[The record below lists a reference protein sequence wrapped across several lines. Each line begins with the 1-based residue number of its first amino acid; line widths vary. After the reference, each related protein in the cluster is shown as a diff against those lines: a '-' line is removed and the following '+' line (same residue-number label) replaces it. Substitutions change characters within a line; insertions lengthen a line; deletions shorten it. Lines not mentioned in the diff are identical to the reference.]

1 MIVDSHLVKSI
12 LVVKLRA
19 IGDVL
24 LSTVVLKSLRS
35 AFPNARID
43 FLTERPS
50 REVVEG
56 NPDVDSLM
64 VFDGKRESGAGLILK
79 VRRRR
84 YDMVIDLFGN
94 PRSALVTLGSG
105 ARYRVGYRFG
115 WRKYCYNLV
124 TEPRGDQLH
133 NTDFNLDALRRI
145 EIPVLESLPQ
155 FPVPGEAQDF
165 AGAFFEKENLV
176 HKKVIALNPGGG
188 WSTKRWRIPQFAA
201 LGDRIAAS
209 YGAEILIIWGPGE
222 ETMAG
227 EIRRLMSARA
237 SLIPPSNLKQ
247 LGAILSRC
255 ALVVTNDS
263 GPMHIAA
270 AVGTPVVAIFGPT
283 NPELQG
289 PVGVPSEIVQN
300 LNLVCLGCNYTKC
313 PIGNPCMEELG
324 VEAVFQGVEKLS
336 TVIVQSPSAE
346 GH

>member
-1 MIVDSHLVKSI
+1 MTVDPRLVKNI

-35 AFPNARID
+35 AFPEARID

-56 NPDVDSLM
+56 NPDLDSVL
-64 VFDGKRESGAGLILK
+64 VFDGRRESGVGLILK

-115 WRKYCYNLV
+115 WRKHCYNIL

-145 EIPVLESLPQ
+145 GIPVLETLPH
-155 FPVPGEAQDF
+155 FPVSSEATEF
-165 AGAFFEKENLV
+165 ARAFFEKDHLAGKRV
-176 HKKVIALNPGGG
+176 VALNPGGG

-201 LGDRIAAS
+201 LGDLIS
-209 YGAEILIIWGPGE
+209 KTHNSEILIVWGPGE
-222 ETMAG
+222 EKMAA
-227 EIRRLMSARA
+227 EIQGLMSAKA
-237 SLIPPSNLKQ
+237 ILIPPSNLKQ
-247 LGAILSRC
+247 LAAILKRC
-255 ALVVTNDS
+255 NLVVTNDS

-300 LNLVCLGCNYTKC
+300 EKLVCLGCNYTIC

-324 VEAVFQGVEKLS
+324 VEEVFAGVGRMLAK
-336 TVIVQSPSAE
+336 
-346 GH
+346 